1 MNNMNRTISK
11 KEFKKQVIENMSLS
25 IVQFK
30 IEWNGACQ
38 IISPVYE
45 ELARAYKGQAD
56 FFTVD
61 LEKEKGIDREYGIME
76 LPTILFFKGGEIVDH
91 IKGLI
96 PKNAMIAK
104 IENALTSGLN

>member
-1 MNNMNRTISK
+1 MNRTISK
-11 KEFKKQVIENMSLS
+11 KDFKKAVIENMNLTL
-25 IVQFK
+25 VQFK

-45 ELARAYKGQAD
+45 ELAKAYRGLANFYTID
-56 FFTVD
+56 V
-61 LEKEKGIDREYGIME
+61 EAEKGIDREYGVME

-96 PKNAMIAK
+96 PKNMMITK
-104 IENALTSGLN
+104 IENALTTGLNRN